1 MMQNLPIA
9 YQRAIAVGLLVT
21 LLAAIYILIISPYL
35 SLNNAYTSR
44 LDNLNARLLL
54 GHRLLQS
61 HDELKQ
67 QIDSLLDDTHSGA
80 RFIYAGS
87 DALASAELQ
96 KHIKAIVTANHGN
109 LSSMQVVKSQQ
120 ESELAAVTI
129 RVRMSCTIT
138 NMLAI
143 LHALEAGQPVV
154 TLDRLSF
161 LVKGKGTKRKNMPTA
176 EHIDI
181 SFDATGYRPDLKS

>member
-1 MMQNLPIA
+1 MMQSLPIA
-9 YQRAIAVGLLVT
+9 YQRVIAVGLLVT
-21 LLAAIYILIISPYL
+21 LLATVYILIISPYL

-80 RFIYAGS
+80 RFIHAGS

-96 KHIKAIVTANHGN
+96 KHIKAIVTANRGN

-120 ESELAAVTI
+120 ESDLATVTI

-143 LHALEAGQPVV
+143 LHTLEAGQPVV

-161 LVKGKGTKRKNMPTA
+161 LVKGKGTRRKNMPTA